1 MQEVTNTQHLSIMLC
16 YFANGNNFEDLKF
29 IRVTSQSTGITVLET
44 CLLLDRQLVTETTL
58 RDTVHRLFTILY
70 NPAIL
75 KLDINYNV
83 QKLILPN
90 ITDHIGLP

>member
-1 MQEVTNTQHLSIMLC
+1 MQEAVTNAQHLSIMLC

-44 CLLLDRQLVTETTL
+44 CLLLDRQTVTETTL
-58 RDTVHRLFTILY
+58 CNTVHRQLTKLC

-75 KLDINYNV
+75 QLYSDYIV
-83 QKLILPN
+83 Q
-90 ITDHIGLP
+90 